1 MSNTLNGA
9 QVIVDYLI
17 REKVP
22 QVFGLCGH
30 GNIQF
35 IDALYERSHEIK
47 TVSVHHESV
56 AGFMA
61 DVYYRVSGRPTATF
75 TSCGPGSANLPISL
89 ATAYLDSVP
98 FLAVTGNV
106 PTSQFN
112 RGAFQEMYRQHQA
125 DFPSMVRA
133 CCKKVYQPTR
143 GEMVPLAVRQ
153 AWKTMV
159 TGRPGPVVLDV
170 PYDVFLEAAAEEAP
184 KPEEW
189 SANISSRC
197 GADPDGVVKAV
208 DMLLNAERPVMLV
221 GQAIRHAGAA
231 AELLKL
237 AERLQIPVAA
247 SMSGLGVID
256 TRHPL
261 ALGMVARGGHYQ
273 ANHAT
278 RQADVLLS
286 LGARFD
292 DRTSSSWIP
301 GYSFTIPPTKLIH
314 VDIDPEEIGRNY
326 PVALGLMAHLRT
338 FLRQVLAELDR
349 RKDVEKKLDARKRWL
364 GMIDGYR
371 KEWDALVAPGF
382 SDDTQPINPQ
392 RAAAEIDKALPEDAI
407 LVSDIGVHHNWLLGY
422 CKPRRPD
429 SLIGCMGF
437 GSMGFGV
444 AGVLGAKFA
453 APDRPCVSVCGDGAF
468 FMHANVLG
476 TAVEYNLPVVW
487 VVWNNYAYASIRG
500 LQRGYLEGRELATDF
515 HDPLTGERYNPDF
528 AAMARSCGVEG
539 VRVDRA
545 ADIGEAIRKGI
556 AANKPYL
563 IDVDIAADINPAGA
577 GIWELPGLGQSKP
590 SIGTRYVPGRSA

>member
-1 MSNTLNGA
+1 MSGRNVLNGA

-17 REKVP
+17 QEKVP

-30 GNIQF
+30 GNVQF
-35 IDALYERSHEIK
+35 IDALYERSDEIK
-47 TVSVHHESV
+47 TISVHHESV

-61 DVYYRVSGRPTATF
+61 DVYYRVSGKPTATF

-112 RGAFQEMYRQHQA
+112 RGAFQEMYRQNQA
-125 DFPSMVRA
+125 DFPSTVRSL
-133 CCKKVYQPTR
+133 CKRVFQPTR

-170 PYDVFLEAAAEEAP
+170 PFDVFMEASAEEAP
-184 KPEEW
+184 DAKAW
-189 SANISSRC
+189 NGNISSRC

-221 GQAIRHAGAA
+221 GQAIRHGGAA
-231 AELLKL
+231 EELLKL

-256 TRHPL
+256 THHPL
-261 ALGMVARGGHYQ
+261 SLGMVARGGHYQ

-301 GYSFTIPPTKLIH
+301 GYSFTIPPTRLIH
-314 VDIDPEEIGRNY
+314 VDIDPDEIGRNY
-326 PVALGLMAHLRT
+326 PVALGLMADVRT

-349 RKDVEKKLDARKRWL
+349 RKDVEKKLDARKKWL

-371 KEWDALVAPGF
+371 KEWDKLVAPGF
-382 SDDTQPINPQ
+382 TDDTQPINPQ
-392 RAAAEIDKALPEDAI
+392 RAAAEIQRGLPDDAI

-422 CKPRRPD
+422 TKPRRPD
-429 SLIGCMGF
+429 SLISCMGF
-437 GSMGFGV
+437 GAMGFGV
-444 AGVLGAKFA
+444 AGVMGAKFA
-453 APDRPCVSVCGDGAF
+453 APARPCGSGCGDGAGVIWSVQEG
-468 FMHANVLG
+468 AAGG
-476 TAVEYNLPVVW
+476 TV
-487 VVWNNYAYASIRG
+487 
-500 LQRGYLEGRELATDF
+500 
-515 HDPLTGERYNPDF
+515 
-528 AAMARSCGVEG
+528 
-539 VRVDRA
+539 A
-545 ADIGEAIRKGI
+545 ADGLYTAP
-556 AANKPYL
+556 AAPGTYH
-563 IDVDIAADINPAGA
+563 VVATAAAD
-577 GIWELPGLGQSKP
+577 P
-590 SIGTRYVPGRSA
+590 SLTATSVVAVTGTTTLAEETLSPSASDQTVSVPGRIGVTVAGGALSEPVTVTIVEVTGVPAPPPEYTPPALPSIEIT